1 LNFDKNIFIYL
12 FSFVADG
19 SEFCRICRKTSAA
32 DCTACPASVYYLY
45 DGDCVEEC
53 PSGYEDNGSR
63 VCIARTI
70 PLVGIYEPGTE
81 EESDEITPNMVGRTQ
96 DLTIVGFYEYPADI
110 DSVEWV
116 LDSSTPTPLTI
127 DVL

>member
-1 LNFDKNIFIYL
+1 
-12 FSFVADG
+12 
-19 SEFCRICRKTSAA
+19 
-32 DCTACPASVYYLY
+32 
-45 DGDCVEEC
+45 
-53 PSGYEDNGSR
+53 